1 MKIPN
6 ELKTQAMDAIKNVN
20 TVTQIGMLKTLGAI
34 AVYSALIHERDHA
47 ARNRAPKQRKDA
59 VGRNV

>member
-1 MKIPN
+1 
-6 ELKTQAMDAIKNVN
+6 MDAINNVN

-47 ARNRAPKQRKDA
+47 ARNRAPKPRKDA

>member
-1 MKIPN
+1 MVLLQLGVNFPIILG
-6 ELKTQAMDAIKNVN
+6 ESSN

-47 ARNRAPKQRKDA
+47 ARNRAPKPRKDA